1 MKITS
6 SQNRLLIQGN
16 IAHCV
21 ALDCFGVFFSKLI
34 PQVFIHNWGS
44 GEAIEYA

>member
-16 IAHCV
+16 ITHCV
-21 ALDCFGVFFSKLI
+21 ALDGFFFGKLI

-44 GEAIEYA
+44 GEVIEYA